1 MLPITKQFIIL
12 ISIFIFAFA
21 SFSNREDQKTTKA
34 RGVVIHIGYQKFNTL
49 NILKAKGTLDRRLAF
64 LGAKVEWHQFA
75 AGPQLLEALNAGSL
89 DFGHAADAPTA
100 FGQAAGIPL
109 VYVAAEPPYPKGLA
123 IVVQKDSPIKAVADL
138 KGKTVAFGKG
148 WNCQYQI
155 VEALEEAGLKFSDIK
170 PAYVTTAA
178 DARAAFE
185 SRRVDAV
192 GIWDPF
198 YAVLELESAPRVL
211 RDGTGLTPNYTFL
224 FAHQRFAKEHPE
236 LIAIILQE
244 LKAVDDWANANS
256 TEVASLLSKDLGIGV
271 AALELATRRREYGVR
286 PIDKQIVK
294 DQQHLADVF
303 FQLGEIPKQ
312 IRVEDAVIF
321 NAPWWTPELAGR

>member
-1 MLPITKQFIIL
+1 MDTIKLDWAYYNPLSLVLKEKGFLFFRNKEWNSYGILNVRESFAKDHPELVKRVWAVYEQARRWTLNHRSEAKQILATEAKLTDAVAAKVWERTDFTSSAIGPIQRETIRASGDILKQSQVIDPGTDIDRVLADL
-12 ISIFIFAFA
+12 IDPAFA
-21 SFSNREDQKTTKA
+21 PFSNGED
-34 RGVVIHIGYQKFNTL
+34 H
-49 NILKAKGTLDRRLAF
+49 
-64 LGAKVEWHQFA
+64 
-75 AGPQLLEALNAGSL
+75 
-89 DFGHAADAPTA
+89 
-100 FGQAAGIPL
+100 
-109 VYVAAEPPYPKGLA
+109 
-123 IVVQKDSPIKAVADL
+123 
-138 KGKTVAFGKG
+138 
-148 WNCQYQI
+148 
-155 VEALEEAGLKFSDIK
+155 
-170 PAYVTTAA
+170 VTTAA

-185 SRRVDAV
+185 SRRVDAI

-236 LIAIILQE
+236 LIAMILQE

-256 TEVASLLSKDLGIGV
+256 TEVASLLSKDLGIEV

-312 IRVEDAVIF
+312 IRVEDAVVF